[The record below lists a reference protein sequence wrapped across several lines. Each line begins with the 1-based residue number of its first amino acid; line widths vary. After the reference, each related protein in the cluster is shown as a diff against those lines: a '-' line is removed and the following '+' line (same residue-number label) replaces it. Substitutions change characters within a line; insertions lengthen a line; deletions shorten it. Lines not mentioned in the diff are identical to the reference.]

1 MMGGGD
7 NMACRPQHALHLCS
21 SWCAAFP
28 CICCLW
34 QAASY
39 SCPSATAGA
48 QGLVVFVIDGDHWTL
63 DLREGAGAVT
73 QGPPID
79 KADLTLTI
87 SDENFAKMVMGK
99 LSPQQV
105 RPFRD
110 GWMESLHVTSDSQGP
125 CLLVPAR
132 HVPTALTRRHQRL
145 RQGAAQGANHSVAG
159 SVCGCCCSS

>member
-1 MMGGGD
+1 M
-7 NMACRPQHALHLCS
+7 
-21 SWCAAFP
+21 
-28 CICCLW
+28 
-34 QAASY
+34 
-39 SCPSATAGA
+39 
-48 QGLVVFVIDGDHWTL
+48 FVIDGDHWTL
-63 DLREGAGAVT
+63 DLREGAGTVT

-110 GWMESLHVTSDSQGP
+110 GWMESLHVNRDSKGQ

-132 HVPTALTRRHQRL
+132 HVPIALSAPPP
-145 RQGAAQGANHSVAG
+145 AAAA
-159 SVCGCCCSS
+159 GCCARCQSQQRRQHPWLLLQQSTAGV